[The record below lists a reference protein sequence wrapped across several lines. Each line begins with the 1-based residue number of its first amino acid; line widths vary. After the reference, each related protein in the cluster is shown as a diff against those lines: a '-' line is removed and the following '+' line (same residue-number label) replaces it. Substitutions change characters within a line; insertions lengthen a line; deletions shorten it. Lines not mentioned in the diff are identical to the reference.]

1 MPTPVP
7 TPAETPTSSSSVSE
21 QVEAIAGADPVDV
34 LSIVLN
40 EENDSGQTGWAAL
53 VARGDQTDVILS
65 LTPGELETELAH
77 IHSGQCGDSLGD
89 VVHPLTSFTDGAGFS
104 VTTIEVDLAS
114 LRNGDF
120 AINSHQ
126 AGDPAVY
133 TSCGNIPTQTEA
145 VTLALNEENDSGQ
158 SGVATLTAQGSQ
170 MQAVLHLSS
179 GNLES
184 ELVHIH
190 SGQCGDSLGDV
201 VHPLTSFTDGAGVS
215 VTTINALLGSV
226 QTGDFA
232 INSHQ
237 AGDPAVYTSCG
248 NIARNPD
255 TLTIDLGEENESGQ
269 SGSALLTPRGEDTEV
284 WLSLSDGAMESSAVH
299 IHSGQCGDTLGGVE
313 HPLTNIENGTSGT
326 LLEGVA
332 LASLLTGGFAINSHN
347 AQDSNI
353 YTACG
358 NLPETDV
365 SVVAADFSFD
375 VGEIAVQAGQTITLS
390 LSNEGERSHNIFFSG
405 FDELNADDERGD
417 RLPPGQSRVRQFTF
431 DRPGIYP
438 FYCPVGDGSHLNQGQ
453 IGVLRVLGLSEGDPS
468 LQLNAPS
475 TTTELE
481 GPQILFGAS
490 VTNFNIAEDEAD
502 AGRLKISL
510 DGTDIGA
517 SSSIVGAL
525 DNVSQGEH
533 TIMAELLNNDETPLE
548 PPVQSSLTFTVEE
561 GSMPGGSPMFG
572 VSPISGRSTVVV
584 EQ

>member
-1 MPTPVP
+1 
-7 TPAETPTSSSSVSE
+7 
-21 QVEAIAGADPVDV
+21 
-34 LSIVLN
+34 
-40 EENDSGQTGWAAL
+40 
-53 VARGDQTDVILS
+53 
-65 LTPGELETELAH
+65 
-77 IHSGQCGDSLGD
+77 
-89 VVHPLTSFTDGAGFS
+89 
-104 VTTIEVDLAS
+104 
-114 LRNGDF
+114 
-120 AINSHQ
+120 
-126 AGDPAVY
+126 
-133 TSCGNIPTQTEA
+133 
-145 VTLALNEENDSGQ
+145 VTLGLNEENDSGQ
-158 SGVATLTAQGSQ
+158 SGVATLTTQGSQ

-190 SGQCGDSLGDV
+190 SGQCGDSLGGV

-215 VTTINALLGSV
+215 VTTINALLSSV

-248 NIARNPD
+248 NIPRNSD
-255 TLTIDLGEENESGQ
+255 TLTINLEEENDSGQ
-269 SGSALLTPRGEDTEV
+269 SGFALLTPRGEDTEV
-284 WLSLSDGAMESSAVH
+284 WLTLTEGQMESSAVH
-299 IHSGQCGDTLGGVE
+299 IHNGQCGPDLGGVV
-313 HPLTNIENGTSGT
+313 HPLTNIENGASGT
-326 LLEGVA
+326 LVEDVTV
-332 LASLLTGGFAINSHN
+332 ASLLTGGFAINSHN
-347 AQDSNI
+347 AQDSSI

-358 NLPETDV
+358 NLPGTDLSIIATEV
-365 SVVAADFSFD
+365 SDSEYTFD
-375 VGEIAVQAGQTITLS
+375 VGEFVVQAGQTITLN
-390 LSNEGERSHNIFFSG
+390 LTNQGESSHNIFFSS

-417 RLPPGQSRVRQFTF
+417 RLSPGQSRVRQFTF
-431 DRPGIYP
+431 ARPGIYP
-438 FYCPVGDGSHLNQGQ
+438 FYCPVAGGAHRNRGQ

-510 DGTDIGA
+510 DSTDIGA